1 MQRTL
6 GYFDKNANTYDV
18 TDSVPV
24 GLGVVLV
31 QEQNAEPADHLQM

>member
-6 GYFDKNANTYDV
+6 GYFDKNTYDV